1 LIKFDHARALFERL
15 LETITVFLI
24 ISLAVVVVLGVI
36 YRWSGASLSWY
47 DEIASVQLAW
57 LTYYGASL
65 AALKRAHIGV
75 PGLIAVVPPLFRV
88 PLVLL
93 AEAVVIGFFLILA
106 WYGYIVLVVLEG
118 DTLISLPWISTQVT
132 QSVIP
137 IGGADMPVVISL
149 LNSYSGLAAA
159 ATGFVLANN
168 ILIISGAL
176 VGASGI
182 ILTQIMCKAM
192 NRSLANVLFA
202 AVGTADGTG
211 GDGLDVVLVVEGN
224 HRSDR
229 QSESVGQVLGQ
240 GSITPTQI
248 VCIHHFHYGNHFSSL
263 NFVISTPFYDAN
275 IITRSSF
282 FCFHESA
289 FFPTPIS
296 GIGIYSV
303 IYKPAV
309 LINFAFMTV
318 PENADLVIFIFT
330 ELIGYGS
337 KHIEFRKD
345 GPVL

>member
-1 LIKFDHARALFERL
+1 MIKFDHARALFERL

-137 IGGADMPVVISL
+137 IGAVLFIIAEL
-149 LNSYSGLAAA
+149 LNMP
-159 ATGFVLANN
+159 
-168 ILIISGAL
+168 
-176 VGASGI
+176 
-182 ILTQIMCKAM
+182 QIMREA
-192 NRSLANVLFA
+192 
-202 AVGTADGTG
+202 
-211 GDGLDVVLVVEGN
+211 
-224 HRSDR
+224 
-229 QSESVGQVLGQ
+229 
-240 GSITPTQI
+240 
-248 VCIHHFHYGNHFSSL
+248 
-263 NFVISTPFYDAN
+263 
-275 IITRSSF
+275 ITREEMVR
-282 FCFHESA
+282 HE
-289 FFPTPIS
+289 
-296 GIGIYSV
+296 
-303 IYKPAV
+303 
-309 LINFAFMTV
+309 
-318 PENADLVIFIFT
+318 
-330 ELIGYGS
+330 
-337 KHIEFRKD
+337 
-345 GPVL
+345 

>member
-1 LIKFDHARALFERL
+1 MIKLDHVRALFERL

-137 IGGADMPVVISL
+137 IGAVLFIIAEL
-149 LNSYSGLAAA
+149 LNMP
-159 ATGFVLANN
+159 
-168 ILIISGAL
+168 
-176 VGASGI
+176 
-182 ILTQIMCKAM
+182 QIMREA
-192 NRSLANVLFA
+192 
-202 AVGTADGTG
+202 
-211 GDGLDVVLVVEGN
+211 
-224 HRSDR
+224 
-229 QSESVGQVLGQ
+229 
-240 GSITPTQI
+240 
-248 VCIHHFHYGNHFSSL
+248 
-263 NFVISTPFYDAN
+263 
-275 IITRSSF
+275 ITREEMMR
-282 FCFHESA
+282 HE
-289 FFPTPIS
+289 
-296 GIGIYSV
+296 
-303 IYKPAV
+303 
-309 LINFAFMTV
+309 
-318 PENADLVIFIFT
+318 
-330 ELIGYGS
+330 
-337 KHIEFRKD
+337 
-345 GPVL
+345 